1 MYGVILSGFILYMIL
16 IFTLSMIVN
25 IHIVWIIA
33 LAIGLM
39 YGILLP
45 AWNTFMARFIKSD
58 EQEET
63 WRFLSTTLLNDR
75 AIISCELITT
85 DRTIFKIIDI
95 LSPGTVIF
103 LPVVPDDAGYLS
115 ANRRKSYSK
124 LKCILK

>member
-25 IHIVWIIA
+25 IHILWIIA

-58 EQEET
+58 EQET
-63 WRFLSTTLLNDR
+63 WGVFNSIQGFGS
-75 AIISCELITT
+75 IIGHY
-85 DRTIFKIIDI
+85 FK
-95 LSPGTVIF
+95 
-103 LPVVPDDAGYLS
+103 
-115 ANRRKSYSK
+115 
-124 LKCILK
+124 

>member
-63 WRFLSTTLLNDR
+63 WGVFNSIQGFGSMIGPLFGG
-75 AIISCELITT
+75 LITQFT
-85 DRTIFKIIDI
+85 NNLNNTFYFSA
-95 LSPGTVIF
+95 LIF
-103 LPVVPDDAGYLS
+103 LVLAVFYGSYFI
-115 ANRRKSYSK
+115 ANREKLSK
-124 LKCILK
+124 VKTYLK

>member
-1 MYGVILSGFILYMIL
+1 
-16 IFTLSMIVN
+16 MIVN

-63 WRFLSTTLLNDR
+63 WVFLIVSKD
-75 AIISCELITT
+75 
-85 DRTIFKIIDI
+85 
-95 LSPGTVIF
+95 
-103 LPVVPDDAGYLS
+103 S
-115 ANRRKSYSK
+115 AQ
-124 LKCILK
+124 

>member
-1 MYGVILSGFILYMIL
+1 
-16 IFTLSMIVN
+16 MIVN

-63 WRFLSTTLLNDR
+63 WGV
-75 AIISCELITT
+75 LIVSK
-85 DRTIFKIIDI
+85 D
-95 LSPGTVIF
+95 
-103 LPVVPDDAGYLS
+103 S
-115 ANRRKSYSK
+115 AQ
-124 LKCILK
+124 